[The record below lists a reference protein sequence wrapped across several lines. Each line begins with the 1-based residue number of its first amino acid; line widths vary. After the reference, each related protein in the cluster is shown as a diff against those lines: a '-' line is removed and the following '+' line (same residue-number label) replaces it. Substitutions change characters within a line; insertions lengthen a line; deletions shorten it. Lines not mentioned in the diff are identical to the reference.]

1 MQDYTYSA
9 FSILAL
15 ALHLIFNRDILFR
28 RRIDTAHGR
37 SYRLFLVG
45 VLAYYVSDAAWG
57 IFAGL
62 RWIVPWYVDTLF
74 FFLSLVLLVFLW
86 SRFAADYLAFGR
98 TARRVLDWCGYAL
111 LAFNLAAMAV
121 NPFTRCLFFF
131 DDQGVYQVGWLR
143 DPAFYLMVGYGMF
156 TTLLVVANGIRRRDF
171 ERRRSAMVVL
181 CGVAMSVAMIM
192 QVAWPLTPF
201 TSLGCLI
208 VNCFFQVFVIQD
220 ERLAK
225 HTAELERALER
236 ARAAEKARSMF
247 FSIVSHDIRTPLNA
261 IIGYS
266 ELLQKGTESEAERNE
281 ALKSIRASGKT
292 LLQLVNDVLDLAK
305 MDAGKMAL
313 RPEPVILNQLT
324 DEVFSSFWRDA
335 SEKGVRLVNG
345 TDGVPTVMIDG
356 HRFRQILFNLIGN
369 AVKFTKTGS
378 VEVRATYSEGV
389 LVVSVVDTGCGI
401 APDMVDRVLEPF
413 VQAIDPSHA
422 ADRAA
427 GTGLGLSICRR
438 LVETMGGEI
447 DVQSEMGKGST
458 FTVRI
463 PGVEV
468 LESGGVG
475 SGGVKSGGVESG
487 GVEELTHPL
496 THSLTPSLPHSPTH
510 PRPHSPTPDSHHVL
524 VVDDSPVNRKV
535 LTAFLKRTGIERI
548 DQAGDGVEALE
559 KLDSALKS
567 GDPHDFVLSDYWMP
581 NMNGLELIERIRADA
596 RFSSLH
602 VVAVTAD
609 TECRK
614 DDRSSLFSGIL
625 LKPVTYDQIAEAM
638 GGELDAESEVGK
650 GSTFRARIPGV
661 VATSEKAASEPKPVA
676 VPKRMPKRVLVVDDS
691 PINRAVLSSLLA
703 HAGVGSVDQAS
714 DGGEALSMLGEAQK
728 ANQAYDFVFTDLW
741 MPNLNGIELVE
752 KLRADSRF
760 RRLPVYA
767 VTADV
772 EFLRDDRSRHF
783 TGILLKPLSY
793 GKLMEVFANAM
804 R

>member
-131 DDQGVYQVGWLR
+131 DDQGVYHVGWLR
-143 DPAFYLMVGYGMF
+143 DPAFYLVVGYGMF

-181 CGVAMSVAMIM
+181 CGVTMSVSMIM

-225 HTAELERALER
+225 YTAELERALER
-236 ARAAEKARSMF
+236 ARTAEKARSMF

-266 ELLQKGTESEAERNE
+266 ELLQEGTESEAERNE

-292 LLQLVNDVLDLAK
+292 LLQLVNDVLALAK

-335 SEKGVRLVNG
+335 SEKGVKLVNG
-345 TDGVPTVMIDG
+345 TEGVPTVMVDG

-378 VEVRATYSEGV
+378 VEVRATYSEGI

-401 APDMVDRVLEPF
+401 APDMLMRVLDPF
-413 VQAIDPSHA
+413 VQVIDPSHA

-447 DVQSEMGKGST
+447 DVQSELGKGST

-468 LESGGVG
+468 LESGGVK
-475 SGGVKSGGVESG
+475 SGGVKSG

-496 THSLTPSLPHSPTH
+496 THSPTPSLPHSPT
-510 PRPHSPTPDSHHVL
+510 PPLTHSPTPNSRHVL

-535 LTAFLKRTGIERI
+535 LTAFLKRAGIERI

-614 DDRSSLFSGIL
+614 DARSGLFSGIL

-638 GGELDAESEVGK
+638 GGELDAESEIGK

-714 DGGEALSMLGEAQK
+714 DGGEALSMLGSALREGK
-728 ANQAYDFVFTDLW
+728 AYDFVFTDLW